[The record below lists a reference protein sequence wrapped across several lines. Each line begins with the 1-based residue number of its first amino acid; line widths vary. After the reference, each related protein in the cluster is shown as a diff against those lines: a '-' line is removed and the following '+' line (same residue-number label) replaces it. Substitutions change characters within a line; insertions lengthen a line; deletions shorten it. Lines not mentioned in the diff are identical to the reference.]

1 VPTPV
6 SAPPLTALL
15 TTLALTALA
24 LGGLRLAAAACW
36 WLFVRLID
44 PLLER
49 SRAELQHEQILRRL
63 ALQEERRRRLA
74 REQQRLREGRKVHD
88 LEGKPLLLS
97 PEDLPAFR
105 RLCWQ
110 ELELP
115 AGSSWAVVRRQW
127 RRRSL
132 RWHPD
137 QGGETSAW
145 LRKQRAYEALRILRD
160 PTPRSA
166 VASLASLPAVL
177 TTAHRWRRRSS
188 GRWWRR

>member
-1 VPTPV
+1 MPTPV

-110 ELELP
+110 E
-115 AGSSWAVVRRQW
+115 
-127 RRRSL
+127 
-132 RWHPD
+132 
-137 QGGETSAW
+137 
-145 LRKQRAYEALRILRD
+145 
-160 PTPRSA
+160 
-166 VASLASLPAVL
+166 
-177 TTAHRWRRRSS
+177 
-188 GRWWRR
+188 